1 MMPYSF
7 MSIQQCSGPAVP
19 YRNVPDAYPP
29 AGVLRKR
36 LGSHQTLQVTG
47 KRGIDLGGG
56 VPAAEDLNAVRS
68 NLGATT
74 LGRRQIEEPC
84 QEALRITRQI
94 LRTAVF
100 GLQELFTLTTQAR
113 ENREAGRQVLKNLVR
128 HALRGAFPVSRY
140 ADPRQLHHRRNPD
153 SIEPARKHNV
163 VEAAGEVLPSLPL
176 LSIATQD
183 KLKLRGS
190 GPLQLPRGVNDRLQ
204 VPTRIEAAG
213 NKPKLIDEFI
223 GRVNSATTQTS
234 IAHMRSPSGWEEP
247 GQTPELRS

>member
-100 GLQELFTLTTQAR
+100 GLQELFLLGSNPVAGPWSVYKGSIYKASWPTQPQQVFVDGHLMNEARWPATAIEDLPNMTYALADDGGETHITSSTLPNVDLTGAWVQIM
-113 ENREAGRQVLKNLVR
+113 AGQSWVVYTRQVAAHDRSAGKLTFASINAMNELVPF
-128 HALRGAFPVSRY
+128 RG
-140 ADPRQLHHRRNPD
+140 
-153 SIEPARKHNV
+153 
-163 VEAAGEVLPSLPL
+163 
-176 LSIATQD
+176 
-183 KLKLRGS
+183 
-190 GPLQLPRGVNDRLQ
+190 NDFY
-204 VPTRIEAAG
+204 V
-213 NKPKLIDEFI
+213 F
-223 GRVNSATTQTS
+223 
-234 IAHMRSPSGWEEP
+234 
-247 GQTPELRS
+247 